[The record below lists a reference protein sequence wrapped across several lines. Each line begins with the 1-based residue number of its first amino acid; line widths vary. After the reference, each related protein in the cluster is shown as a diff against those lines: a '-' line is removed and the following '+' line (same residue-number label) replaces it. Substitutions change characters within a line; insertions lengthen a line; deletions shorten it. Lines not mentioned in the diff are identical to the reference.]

1 MQITPGSEIAGF
13 TLKRH
18 EYNDEIQADVLLF
31 EHTMLGCPLFAVKNK
46 DNNKTFSIAFNTI
59 PTDSTGVA
67 HILEHS
73 VLMGSQKYPV
83 KDVFGEVNKGGLMTF
98 LNAMTGS
105 DITYYPFATRNLK
118 EYFNLMDVYC
128 DVVFNPLIA
137 PETFEQEGWHYH
149 KEGPDLPLQ
158 YQGVVFN
165 EMKGAFSDPI
175 RLIFHHIFSGLMPG
189 STYAHESGG
198 DPQEIPRL
206 TYQQFC
212 QFHRQHY
219 HPSNCTM
226 YLYGDAPIED
236 ELHYLQDNF
245 LKAFDQRE
253 ERRTV
258 ELGAL
263 IKEPLLVK
271 DKYSVESSDTAEK
284 TFLAVGTHVGSV
296 SDRIQNG
303 AFQIIANILYNS
315 DGSPLKNKIISAGIC
330 KDFGGIYLS
339 SSCFNTIMLTY
350 LVGSEANNLESFQ
363 SIYRQALKEMVAD
376 GLDRDLVISE
386 LNKYEFGVREDASK
400 AQRGLDL
407 MSKALAAF
415 KYSTDPFE
423 SLKTDELL
431 GTIRDRALNDRYF
444 EQLIQEYLIDNAAT
458 VTLSL
463 EPDPEKLQVG
473 AAREQKELEE
483 YEATLTDRQQ
493 QQLVDRTRELMERQ
507 QAPNDQSTL
516 ALLPNLSLQDLP
528 PDVQFHSVNP
538 TDMFDQQVLVNELPT
553 NRITYLDIGFDFSC
567 LPHRFLPLL
576 DLFGAVLTEIG
587 TEKLNYMQFAK
598 EAGICTGGLSHSINT
613 YVTRAEPDKVQLI
626 LWLSLRALPDYLER
640 AVDLLTDLFSDVSFK
655 DRTRIKEIVRREFAW
670 AEHAAQSEG
679 YSLPS
684 TRVFSHLSIP
694 GRYQEQYNGVTA
706 YQTVKDIIARYDKQE
721 EQLISDLQEI
731 ATILL
736 NRNNLTV
743 SITAESQE
751 LEKFSEIGA
760 RIPQSLATA
769 DNQTQPLLGPQNLP
783 RHQAFVTA
791 AEVVFAVQGGP
802 LFPKG
807 VGYNGSFEVLKTYL
821 SRDYLWNSV
830 RQMGGAYG
838 CFIQFSHISG
848 NIAFVSYRDPQVK
861 KTYDAYNRIPAV
873 VSEIDLSDQ
882 VLEQLIIGTYG
893 TFDPHQSAAA
903 LGANARNEYLS
914 GIDKELKQQR
924 LTEITATTR
933 EKLKAFGAYFEQMSE
948 KCHRSI
954 IGNRSKIEADKA
966 LFEAISEL

>member
-1 MQITPGSEIAGF
+1 MQTTPGTELSGF
-13 TLKRH
+13 TLKKH
-18 EYNDEIQADVLLF
+18 EFNEEIQSDVFLF
-31 EHTMLGCPLFAVKNK
+31 EHTLLGCPLFAIKNK
-46 DNNKTFSIAFNTI
+46 DNNKTFSVAFNTI

-149 KEGPDLPLQ
+149 KEDPDQPLR

-175 RLIFHHIFSGLMPG
+175 RLIFHHIFGGLMPG

-206 TYQQFC
+206 SYEQFC
-212 QFHRQHY
+212 SFHRQHY
-219 HPSNCTM
+219 HPSNCSLF
-226 YLYGDAPIED
+226 LYGDAPLED
-236 ELHYLQDNF
+236 ELHYLQTNF
-245 LKAFDQRE
+245 LKVFDHPK
-253 ERRTV
+253 ERCTV
-258 ELGAL
+258 NLGTP
-263 IKEPLLVK
+263 IKEPLMVK

-315 DGSPLKNKIISAGIC
+315 DGSPLKNRIISAGIC

-350 LVGSEANNLESFQ
+350 LVGSEAENLEAFQ
-363 SIYRQALKEMVAD
+363 SIYREALKEMVTD

-407 MSKALAAF
+407 ISKALAAF

-431 GTIRDRALNDRYF
+431 GTIRQKALNESYF
-444 EQLIQEYLIDNAAT
+444 EQLINKHLIDNPAT
-458 VTLSL
+458 VTVSL
-463 EPDPEKLQVG
+463 EPDPEKLQAG
-473 AAREQKELEE
+473 AAREQGELEA
-483 YEATLTDRQQ
+483 YETTLDDRQK
-493 QQLVDRTRELMERQ
+493 QQLVDRTRELMELQ
-507 QAPNDQSTL
+507 QAPNDMKTL

-528 PDVQFHSVNP
+528 PDVRFHAVAP
-538 TDMFDQQVLVNELPT
+538 TAMFEHQVLVSELPT
-553 NRITYLDIGFDFSC
+553 NRITYLDIGFDFSS
-567 LPHRFLPLL
+567 LPHRYLPLL
-576 DLFGAVLTEIG
+576 DLFGAIVTEIG

-598 EAGICTGGLSHSINT
+598 EAGISTGGLSHSINT
-613 YVTRAEPDKVQLI
+613 YARRAEPDKVQLI
-626 LWLSLRALPDYLER
+626 LWVSLRALPDYLER
-640 AVDLLTDLFSDVSFK
+640 AVDLLSALFSEVSFK

-679 YSLPS
+679 YSLPA
-684 TRVFSHLSIP
+684 TRVFSHLSIA

-706 YQTVKDIIARYDKQE
+706 YQTIKDLIAGYDQHE
-721 EQLISDLQEI
+721 EQLTSDLQEM
-731 ATILL
+731 AAILL
-736 NRNNLTV
+736 NRSKLTI
-743 SITAESQE
+743 SITAEARE

-760 RIPQSLATA
+760 RITQSLAA
-769 DNQTQPLLGPQNLP
+769 KAVQPQPLLTPQNLP

-791 AEVVFAVQGGP
+791 AEVVFAVQGGV
-802 LFPKG
+802 LFPG
-807 VGYNGSFEVLKTYL
+807 GTGYNGSFEVLKTYL

-848 NIAFVSYRDPQVK
+848 NIAFVSYRDPQVR
-861 KTYDAYNRIPAV
+861 KTYEAYNRIPAV
-873 VSEIDLSDQ
+873 VSEIDISSQ
-882 VLEQLIIGTYG
+882 VLDQLIIGTYG
-893 TFDPHQSAAA
+893 SFDPHQSAAA
-903 LGANARNEYLS
+903 LGASARNEYLS
-914 GIDKELKQQR
+914 GIDKKRKKQR
-924 LTEITATTR
+924 LIEITATTP
-933 EKLKAFGAYFEQMSE
+933 EKLKDFAECFEQMN
-948 KCHRSI
+948 KNCHRAI

-966 LFEAISEL
+966 LFDTISEL

>member
-1 MQITPGSEIAGF
+1 MQITPGTELSGF
-13 TLKRH
+13 TLKKH
-18 EYNDEIQADVLLF
+18 EYNDEIQADVFLF
-31 EHTMLGCPLFAVKNK
+31 EHTLLGAPLFAIKNK

-83 KDVFGEVNKGGLMTF
+83 KDVFGEINKGGLMTF

-128 DVVFNPLIA
+128 DVVFNPLID

-149 KEGPDLPLQ
+149 KEDPHHSLQ

-175 RLIFHHIFSGLMPG
+175 RLIFHHIFGGLMPG

-198 DPQEIPRL
+198 DPRKIPRL
-206 TYQQFC
+206 SYQQFC
-212 QFHRQHY
+212 TFHQQHY
-219 HPSNCTM
+219 HPSNSTLF
-226 YLYGDAPIED
+226 LYGNAPLED
-236 ELHYLQDNF
+236 ELHYLQENF
-245 LKAFDQRE
+245 LNAFDHRL
-253 ERRTV
+253 ERCAV
-258 ELGAL
+258 NLGTL
-263 IKEPLLVK
+263 INEPLMIK

-315 DGSPLKNKIISAGIC
+315 DGSALKNKIISAGIC
-330 KDFGGIYLS
+330 KDFGGMYLS

-350 LVGSEANNLESFQ
+350 LVGSESEHLESFQ
-363 SIYRQALKEMVAD
+363 SIYREALKEMVAD

-386 LNKYEFGVREDASK
+386 LNKYEFGAREDASK

-407 MSKALAAF
+407 ISKSLAAF

-423 SLKTDELL
+423 SLKTEELL
-431 GTIRDRALNDRYF
+431 ATIRHRALNERYF
-444 EQLIQEYLIDNAAT
+444 EQLIKEYLIDNPAT
-458 VTLSL
+458 VTVAL
-463 EPDPEKLQVG
+463 EPDPEKLKMG
-473 AAREQKELEE
+473 AAREQRELEE
-483 YEATLTDRQQ
+483 YETTLDDGQK

-507 QAPNDQSTL
+507 QTPNDPKTL

-528 PDVQFHSVNP
+528 PDVRFHTVTP
-538 TDMFDQQVLVNELPT
+538 TTLFEHQVLVSELPT

-567 LPHRFLPLL
+567 LPHHYLPLL
-576 DLFGAVLTEIG
+576 DLFGAILTEIG

-598 EAGICTGGLSHSINT
+598 EAGISTGGLSHSINT
-613 YVTRAEPDKVQLI
+613 YARRAEPDKVQLI
-626 LWLSLRALPDYLER
+626 LWVSLRALPDYLER
-640 AVDLLTDLFSDVSFK
+640 AVDLLSALFSEVSFK

-679 YSLPS
+679 FSLPA

-706 YQTVKDIIARYDKQE
+706 YQTIKDIIARYDQQE
-721 EQLISDLQEI
+721 DQLISDLQQM

-736 NRNNLTV
+736 NRNKLTI

-760 RIPQSLATA
+760 RIPQSLNATA
-769 DNQTQPLLGPQNLP
+769 IQPQPLLDPQDLP
-783 RHQAFVTA
+783 HHQAFVTA
-791 AEVVFAVQGGP
+791 AEVVFAVQGGV

-848 NIAFVSYRDPQVK
+848 NIAFVSYRDPQVR
-861 KTYDAYNRIPAV
+861 KTYEAYNRIPAV

-882 VLEQLIIGTYG
+882 VLDQLIIGTYG
-893 TFDPHQSAAA
+893 SFDPHQSAAA
-903 LGANARNEYLS
+903 LGASARNEYLS
-914 GIDKELKQQR
+914 GIDKKLKQQR

-933 EKLKAFGAYFEQMSE
+933 HKLKDFGEYFEHMN
-948 KCHRSI
+948 KRCHRAI
-954 IGNRSKIEADKA
+954 IGNRSKIEADKS
-966 LFEAISEL
+966 LFDTISEL

>member
-1 MQITPGSEIAGF
+1 MQTTLGTEIAGF
-13 TLKRH
+13 SLKRH
-18 EYNDEIQADVLLF
+18 EYNNEIQADVFLF
-31 EHTMLGCPLFAVKNK
+31 EHSLLGCPLFAIKNK
-46 DNNKTFSIAFNTI
+46 DTNKTFSLAFNTI

-73 VLMGSQKYPV
+73 VLMGSKKYPV
-83 KDVFGEVNKGGLMTF
+83 KDVFGEINKGGLMTF

-149 KEGPDLPLQ
+149 KESPDQPLQ

-175 RLIFHHIFSGLMPG
+175 RLIFHHIFGGLMPG

-198 DPQEIPRL
+198 DPQQIPHL
-206 TYQQFC
+206 SYQQFC

-219 HPSNCTM
+219 HPSNCTLF
-226 YLYGDAPIED
+226 LYGDAPLEE

-245 LKAFDQRE
+245 LHLFGQKEQ
-253 ERRTV
+253 RRTV
-258 ELGAL
+258 TLGSL
-263 IKEPLLVK
+263 IREPLLIK
-271 DKYSVESSDTAEK
+271 DNYSVESSDTAEK

-296 SDRIQNG
+296 ADRIQNG

-315 DGSPLKNKIISAGIC
+315 DGSPLKNKIISSGIC

-339 SSCFNTIMLTY
+339 SSCFHTIMLTY
-350 LVGSEANNLESFQ
+350 LVGSESKNLESFQ
-363 SIYRQALKEMVAD
+363 SIYREALREMVVD
-376 GLDRDLVISE
+376 GLDRGLVISE

-407 MSKALAAF
+407 LSKSLAAF

-444 EQLIQEYLIDNAAT
+444 EQLIEKYLIDNPAT
-458 VTLSL
+458 VTLAL
-463 EPDPEKLQVG
+463 EPDPEKLQAG
-473 AAREQKELEE
+473 AAREQKELDD
-483 YEATLTDRQQ
+483 YEVTLDDHEK
-493 QQLVDRTRELMERQ
+493 QQLVDRTHELMDRQ
-507 QAPNDQSTL
+507 QTPNDPQTL

-528 PDVQFHSVNP
+528 PDVRFHSVEP
-538 TDMFDQQVLVNELPT
+538 TTMFGQQVLVSDLPT

-567 LPHRFLPLL
+567 LPHRYLPLL
-576 DLFGAVLTEIG
+576 DLFGAILTEIG
-587 TEKLNYMQFAK
+587 TEKLDYMQFAK
-598 EAGICTGGLSHSINT
+598 EVGICTGGLNHSINA
-613 YVTRAEPDKVQLI
+613 YVKRAEPEKVQLV

-640 AVDLLTDLFSDVSFK
+640 AVDLLATLFSEISFK
-655 DRTRIKEIVRREFAW
+655 ARTRIKEIVRREFAW

-679 YSLPS
+679 YSLPA

-694 GRYQEQYNGVTA
+694 GRYQERYNGITA
-706 YQTVKDIIARYDKQE
+706 YQALKDIVARYDQHE
-721 EQLISDLQEI
+721 EQLITDLQQM
-731 ATILL
+731 AAILL
-736 NRNNLTV
+736 NRNKLTM
-743 SITAESQE
+743 SITAEQQE
-751 LEKFSEIGA
+751 LDSFSDVGDRLTQA
-760 RIPQSLATA
+760 LAPNVNEA
-769 DNQTQPLLGPQNLP
+769 QPLLKPQELP

-791 AEVVFAVQGGP
+791 AEVVFAVQGGL
-802 LFPKG
+802 LFPG
-807 VGYNGSFEVLKTYL
+807 GDGYNGSFEVLKTYL
-821 SRDYLWNSV
+821 SRDYLWNNV

-848 NIAFVSYRDPQVK
+848 NIAFVSYRDPQVR
-861 KTYDAYNRIPAV
+861 KTYDAYNRIAEV
-873 VSEIDLSDQ
+873 VSDIKLSDQ

-893 TFDPHQSAAA
+893 SFDPHQSASA
-903 LGANARNEYLS
+903 LGASARNEYLS
-914 GIDKELKQQR
+914 GIDKKLKQQR
-924 LTEITATTR
+924 LTEITATTPD
-933 EKLKAFGAYFEQMSE
+933 KLKGFGTYFEQMN
-948 KCHRSI
+948 KRCHRAI
-954 IGNRSKIEADKA
+954 IGNRTKIEADQA
-966 LFEAISEL
+966 LFDTVSEL